1 MKSESS
7 ESNKK
12 GDSAESTKKSE
23 SSQSSQNKS
32 LSPEA
37 EFSKKLTFRD
47 YLIAT
52 EQKANQPL
60 PFWRLLVPLL
70 VQTGIILAVPTQAMY
85 TNLTGKE
92 VILQTVPVNSNN
104 VLQGD
109 SLTLD
114 YNISRVSTLRRLPGW
129 ENLLRENRGNN
140 RQLLPGS
147 NLYVILQEQQ
157 SFSDGVPR
165 AWRPVRVSS
174 TMPTYLSS
182 NQVALRGVY
191 ENGLV
196 NYGVETYN
204 VTEEMRSQMSND
216 ISRAVRQT
224 RNGQQ
229 RPIVVKVKVDQ
240 QGNAVPMSLWVRDRN
255 YRF

>member
-92 VILQTVPVNSNN
+92 VILQTVPVNTNN
-104 VLQGD
+104 VLQDD

-129 ENLLRENRGNN
+129 ETLLRRNRGSN
-140 RQLLPGS
+140 RQLLPGT

-157 SFSDGVPR
+157 TFTDGVPR

-174 TMPTYLSS
+174 NFPTNLPS
-182 NQVALRGVY
+182 NQVALKGVY
-191 ENGLV
+191 QDGV
-196 NYGVETYN
+196 IDYGIDSYN
-204 VTEEMRSQMSND
+204 VPEEVRSQMSND
-216 ISRAVRQT
+216 IARAVRQT

-229 RPIVVKVKVDQ
+229 RPITVKVKVDS
-240 QGNAVPMSLWVRDRN
+240 QGNAIPMSLWVRDRN